1 MSTGTTVKA
10 KTPPKKTATPAPT
23 VQSVLPQSH
32 NRPVTD
38 RLAQG
43 KALRDRCSRKAQADW
58 KPPAKRAD
66 PIDLLIENSR
76 GRLEDLVP
84 IRYGRMMAN
93 PFAFYRGA
101 AAIMAYDLSHTPSTG
116 LMVQACGDCHLV
128 NFGGFATAE
137 RKVIFDI
144 NDFDETAIAPW
155 EWDVKRLATSFVVA
169 GRANGFSAA
178 DCQAAAHRA
187 AENYRTKLA
196 EYSQKSV
203 LEVWYDTL
211 DFDQIIHNLPDGKMR
226 KFYMKKLDA
235 AAEQRAHEKEFA
247 KLAFASGETPRIID
261 QPPLIYHI
269 TGVDEAEQRTQWEA
283 SLADYLKSLPPER
296 RVLLDRY
303 KLTDA
308 AIKVVGVGSVGTF
321 CGIALLMSGKGDPL
335 FLQFKQAR
343 QSVLE
348 PYAGASPFTHAG
360 QRVVVGQ
367 RLMQAAS
374 DMFLGW
380 YTGQGREARQF
391 FVRQLADAKIK
402 PVVEIMKPQNLINY
416 ATVCGWA
423 LARAHARSGDAAV
436 LAGYLG
442 NSSAF
447 EDAIADFAAG
457 YADQN
462 ERDHAALVA
471 AVRSGKVEARLVE

>member
-1 MSTGTTVKA
+1 MPTRTKVE
-10 KTPPKKTATPAPT
+10 PKKAVAPTPAAPP
-23 VQSVLPQSH
+23 VLPQSH
-32 NRPVTD
+32 NSPVAD
-38 RLAQG
+38 RMAQG
-43 KALRDRCSRKAQADW
+43 KALRDRCSRKSHAAW

-66 PIDLLIENSR
+66 PIELLIENSR

-101 AAIMAYDLSHTPSTG
+101 AAIMASDLSHTPATG

-137 RKVIFDI
+137 RKIIFDI
-144 NDFDETAIAPW
+144 NDFDETSIAPW
-155 EWDVKRLATSFVVA
+155 EWDVKRLTTSFVVA
-169 GRANGFSAA
+169 GRSNGFSAA
-178 DCQAAAHRA
+178 DCQETARQV
-187 AENYRTKLA
+187 AESYRMKLA
-196 EYSQKSV
+196 EYSQKPV
-203 LEVWYDTL
+203 LEVWYDSF
-211 DFDQIIHNLPDGKMR
+211 DFDQIIHNLPDKQMR
-226 KFYMKKLDA
+226 KFYLKKLDA

-269 TGVDEAEQRTQWEA
+269 TGVDEAQQRAQWEA
-283 SLADYLKSLPPER
+283 SLADYLKSLPSER

-391 FVRQLADAKIK
+391 YVRQLADAKIK
-402 PVVEIMKPQNLINY
+402 PVIEIMKPQNLLNY
-416 ATVCGWA
+416 AQLCGWA

-436 LAGYLG
+436 LSGYLG
-442 NSSAF
+442 TSTAF
-447 EDAIADFAAG
+447 EDAIVTFSEA

-471 AVRSGKVEARLVE
+471 AVRAGKVEARQVE

>member
-1 MSTGTTVKA
+1 MATRAKA
-10 KTPPKKTATPAPT
+10 EQGERSLAGEPPSP
-23 VQSVLPQSH
+23 LPQTH
-32 NRPVTD
+32 NSPVAD
-38 RLAQG
+38 RLARG
-43 KALRDRCSRKAQADW
+43 KALREKCSRKALAEW

-66 PIDLLIENSR
+66 PIDLLIENSQ
-76 GRLEDLVP
+76 GRIEDLIP
-84 IRYGRMMAN
+84 IRYGRMLQN

-116 LMVQACGDCHLV
+116 LNVQACGDCHLL

-137 RKVIFDI
+137 RKVNFDV
-144 NDFDETAIAPW
+144 NDFDETSIAPW
-155 EWDVKRLATSFVVA
+155 EWDVKRLAVSFVIA
-169 GRANGFSAA
+169 GRNNGFSATDGA
-178 DCQAAAHRA
+178 EAAQRMAQ
-187 AENYRTKLA
+187 NYRTKLA
-196 EYSQKSV
+196 EYSQQSV

-211 DFDQIIHNLPDGKMR
+211 DFDQIIHNLPDPKSR
-226 KFYMKKLDA
+226 RFYLKKLEA
-235 AAEQRAHEKEFA
+235 AAEQSAHEKEFA

-261 QPPLIYHI
+261 NPPLIYHLPAA
-269 TGVDEAEQRTQWEA
+269 EAAAQRAQWEA
-283 SLADYLKSLPPER
+283 SLADYLRSLPPER

-303 KLTDA
+303 TLTDV
-308 AIKVVGVGSVGTF
+308 AIKVVGVGSVGTM

-335 FLQFKQAR
+335 FLQLKQAR

-348 PYAGASPFTHAG
+348 PYAGASSFQHSG

-380 YTGQGREARQF
+380 YTGIGGRHF
-391 FVRQLADAKIK
+391 YVRQLADTKIK
-402 PVVEIMKPQNLINY
+402 PVIEIMKPQNLKNY
-416 ATVCGWA
+416 ADLCGWA

-436 LAGYLG
+436 LTGYLG
-442 NSSAF
+442 KSTAF
-447 EDAIADFAAG
+447 EEAITAFSVA

>member
-1 MSTGTTVKA
+1 MPAQMGAKA
-10 KTPPKKTATPAPT
+10 KE
-23 VQSVLPQSH
+23 SVESEIPSALPQTH
-32 NRPVTD
+32 NSPVAD
-38 RLAQG
+38 RLARG
-43 KALRDRCSRKAQADW
+43 KALRERCSRKAIAEW

-101 AAIMAYDLSHTPSTG
+101 AAIMAYDLSQTPSTG
-116 LMVQACGDCHLV
+116 LMVQACGDGHLV

-137 RKVIFDI
+137 RQIIFDI
-144 NDFDETAIAPW
+144 NDFDETSIAPW
-155 EWDVKRLATSFVVA
+155 EWDVKRLATSFVIA
-169 GRANGFSAA
+169 GRSNGFSAV
-178 DCQAAAHRA
+178 DCAEAARQAAGS
-187 AENYRTKLA
+187 YRTKLA
-196 EYSQKSV
+196 EYSQQSV
-203 LEVWYDTL
+203 LAVWYDTL
-211 DFDQIIHNLPDGKMR
+211 DFDRIIRNLPDKQMQ
-226 KFYMKKLDA
+226 KFYLKKLDA

-247 KLAFASGETPRIID
+247 KLAFAAGETPHIID
-261 QPPLIYHI
+261 QPPLIYHM
-269 TGVDEAEQRTQWEA
+269 TGVDEAQQRAQWEA

-296 RVLLDRY
+296 RVLIDRY

-348 PYAGASPFTHAG
+348 PYAGAGPFKHAG

-374 DMFLGW
+374 DLFLGW
-380 YTGQGREARQF
+380 YTGQGGRQF
-391 FVRQLADAKIK
+391 YVRQLADAKIK
-402 PVVEIMKPQNLINY
+402 PVVEIMKPQNLKNY
-416 ATVCGWA
+416 AMLCGWA

-436 LAGYLG
+436 LTGYLG
-442 NSSAF
+442 SNMAF
-447 EDAIADFAAG
+447 EDAIVKFSVA